1 MEGVARACVV
11 GVPDGVWGSAV
22 VAVVVPQAGARLDV
36 RALRTS
42 TRGGAKRTA
51 PKAEAKVSTDKKAE
65 DTQAKKKKPA
75 LSGMKKAELIEFAK
89 ENNIEIDEKATKPVI
104 IEAINKEFE

>member
-1 MEGVARACVV
+1 M
-11 GVPDGVWGSAV
+11 
-22 VAVVVPQAGARLDV
+22 
-36 RALRTS
+36 
-42 TRGGAKRTA
+42 
-51 PKAEAKVSTDKKAE
+51 STDKKAE